1 MYVCKNK
8 IQQKSAPK
16 GALFLQSIRIEKII
30 QFFFAEDFRKNE
42 IGVYG
47 HFHFHTHSSVILLI
61 RTYPVSPSVFQMMTI
76 KVAVVA

>member
-1 MYVCKNK
+1 MSAKTKFNK
-8 IQQKSAPK
+8 KAPPK
-16 GALFLQSIRIEKII
+16 ERFFLQSIRIEKII